1 MRRVGWRNFRTKK
14 VLRKENPRNERIVAP
29 QWRKRTPDTGKNCF
43 PYASTDLTSS
53 KGLSQPTTERCGTP
67 SNLYYTTVRAQCQT
81 KLRHTVAK
89 SALLRRYSAKRVKRH
104 TIATRFNT
112 VFQVEA

>member
-1 MRRVGWRNFRTKK
+1 MRRVGWQNFRTKK

-53 KGLSQPTTERCGTP
+53 KGLSQPTTERYGTP

-81 KLRHTVAK
+81 KLPTLAQENVFGRVDVAK
-89 SALLRRYSAKRVKRH
+89 KPYKMNGKSY
-104 TIATRFNT
+104 TIGTPR
-112 VFQVEA
+112 